1 MMKKSHVERPLELSA
16 PLQNPE
22 RRIYFQNIRWY
33 TIGILDFE
41 NPITTGFIGE
51 IIQSLRP
58 KKQVFD
64 LLFLLLF
71 IW

>member
-1 MMKKSHVERPLELSA
+1 MMKKSHVERLLELSA

-22 RRIYFQNIRWY
+22 RRICFQNIRWY

-41 NPITTGFIGE
+41 NPIATGFIGE